1 MHEFKP
7 MKFSNAKIQ
16 GRKTSHIKHQSH
28 FIFFIFKSQ
37 TFSQIRKKSTR
48 SDLLSVNRSANNKTS
63 TQTFVSNVAH
73 ILLSLISN

>member
-7 MKFSNAKIQ
+7 MKFSNVKIQ

-28 FIFFIFKSQ
+28 FICFIFKSQ